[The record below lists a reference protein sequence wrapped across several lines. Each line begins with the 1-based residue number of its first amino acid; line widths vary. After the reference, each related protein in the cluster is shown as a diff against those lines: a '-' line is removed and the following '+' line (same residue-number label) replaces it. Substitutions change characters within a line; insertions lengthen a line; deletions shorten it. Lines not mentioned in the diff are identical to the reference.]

1 MENLQS
7 ALKHIYT
14 NVFVPYVVQ
23 NPMVNYQA
31 IAGLST
37 ALTEEEE
44 DRLPPCLITPQP
56 TRQMPLQNT
65 LFTTHLRQH
74 IKNLASYR

>member
-44 DRLPPCLITPQP
+44 DRLPPCLTTPQP